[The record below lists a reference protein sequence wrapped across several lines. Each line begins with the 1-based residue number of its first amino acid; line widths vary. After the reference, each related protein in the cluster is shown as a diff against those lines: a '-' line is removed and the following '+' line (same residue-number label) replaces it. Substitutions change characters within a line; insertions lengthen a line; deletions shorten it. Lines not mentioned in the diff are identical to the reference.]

1 MNGVTVEVQ
10 RPEHSSRAL
19 IPGTH
24 YRLRS
29 EQLFEPL
36 RSEGPPK
43 VSDLLAIAAAVYS
56 IDRLV
61 KRSYQ
66 SALRGPGRVL
76 HVRARVAVPS
86 FWAEQAELL
95 REVLA
100 VLSGDQWTFEFEQG
114 RVPQWQSSMLKVQD
128 TICLYS
134 GGLDSLAGLACR
146 LAETEGCITSVTML
160 HVGRQRARVKA
171 HIDGLNAHFGT
182 RVFPVLVP
190 MALIKPPRLDD
201 QELSQRCR
209 GFIFASLGIG
219 AAAALGAK
227 RIEVYEN
234 GVGALNVPLMFG
246 MSVGGRTTKGCHPRF
261 MQLMSQLASAVLNR
275 EVSFVLPHE
284 FRTKGELVSVLRP
297 RNLQALAV
305 KSFSCI
311 HTSPRVAGEPKHCG
325 FCPACIGRRQA
336 FLAGGVED
344 ESVGYKA
351 DLLDPNDVAKLTA
364 DDLSF
369 LKATLMQVSLLAQT
383 PGGLP
388 PQVEHYFRSSR
399 VPPQNGSGWS
409 PHAAMLQRYRSEW
422 ESLARMAEGRG
433 VSWSRWLGLQ
443 HEQVM
448 A

>member
-1 MNGVTVEVQ
+1 MTGVTVEVR

-36 RSEGPPK
+36 RSEASPK
-43 VSDLLAIAAAVYS
+43 VTDLLAIAAAVYS
-56 IDRLV
+56 IDRLI
-61 KRSYQ
+61 KRSYK
-66 SALRGPGRVL
+66 SALRGPARVL
-76 HVRARVAVPS
+76 HVRARVAAPA
-86 FWAEQAELL
+86 FWTDQAELL
-95 REVLA
+95 REVL
-100 VLSGDQWTFEFEQG
+100 VDLSGDQWTFEFEQG

-134 GGLDSLAGLACR
+134 GGLDSLAGLAHR
-146 LAETEGCITSVTML
+146 LVDTSGCITSVTML
-160 HVGRQRARVKA
+160 HVGRQRARVKG
-171 HIDGLNAHFGT
+171 HIDGLNAHFGA
-182 RVFPVLVP
+182 RVYPVLVP
-190 MALIKPPRLDD
+190 MALISPPRLDV

-209 GFIFASLGIG
+209 GFIFASLGVG
-219 AAAALGAK
+219 VAAALGAK

-246 MSVGGRTTKGCHPRF
+246 MSVGGRTTKGCHPRI
-261 MQLMSQLASAVLNR
+261 MELMSQLASAVLDR

-297 RNLQALAV
+297 RILQALAV

-311 HTSPRVAGEPKHCG
+311 HTSPRIAGEPKHCG

-336 FLAGGVED
+336 FLAGGVAD
-344 ESVGYKA
+344 DSSCYKT
-351 DLLDPNDVAKLTA
+351 DILNPKDVAQLSA
-364 DDLSF
+364 EDLSF

-383 PGGLP
+383 SDELP

-399 VPPQNGSGWS
+399 VPLQSGSGWTL
-409 PHAAMLQRYRSEW
+409 HAAMLQRYRGEW
-422 ESLARMAEGRG
+422 ERLAKLAEDRG
-433 VSWSRWLGLQ
+433 VSWSQWLGLQ
-443 HEQVM
+443 HKQVM
-448 A
+448 G

>member
-1 MNGVTVEVQ
+1 MNGVTFEVR
-10 RPEHSSRAL
+10 RPQHASRAL
-19 IPGTH
+19 IPGVH
-24 YRLRS
+24 YRLKS
-29 EQLFEPL
+29 EALFEPL
-36 RSEGPPK
+36 RSDGPPK

-66 SALRGPGRVL
+66 CALRGPGRVL
-76 HVRARVAVPS
+76 HVRARVAAPA
-86 FWAEQAELL
+86 FWTDHADHL

-114 RVPQWQSSMLKVQD
+114 QIPQWQSSMLKVQD

-134 GGLDSLAGLACR
+134 GGLDSLAGLAYR
-146 LAETEGCITSVTML
+146 LAETSGCITSVTML

-171 HIDGLNAHFGT
+171 HIDGLNAHYGA

-190 MALIKPPRLDD
+190 MALISPPRLDD

-261 MQLMSQLASAVLNR
+261 MELMSELASAVLDR

-297 RNLQALAV
+297 RDLQALAV

-344 ESVGYKA
+344 DCAGYKA
-351 DLLDPNDVAKLTA
+351 DLLNPGDVDRLRS

-383 PGGLP
+383 PEGLP
-388 PQVEHYFRSSR
+388 AQFEHYFRSSR
-399 VPPQNGSGWS
+399 VPLQNGSGWTRHS
-409 PHAAMLQRYRSEW
+409 AMLQRYRSEW
-422 ESLARMAEGRG
+422 ESLARIASDRG